1 VPAKSPASSAPTD
14 AVATERLEAARA
26 KVAANQLDAALADLR
41 QILADFPGT
50 ATAIGASYM
59 SAYILEQLGRD
70 DEAIA
75 AHEEFVRRNPSDPRA
90 AASLQR
96 TVELI
101 ARSRRPNRE
110 AVARDLLS
118 QVISNYPRTP
128 LALQALLIRMKTD
141 TDRRQRELD
150 PVLGI
155 QVPAALPTLRSLT
168 EQFPTH
174 PTSMMAFNRLASFY
188 EDLDQ
193 YQRQAQALSD
203 LGANFPNNPYDSWY
217 RLGEVYERRLK
228 DPARASEAYA
238 KVPQSSSRYRDAQR
252 KLGNR

>member
-1 VPAKSPASSAPTD
+1 MSP
-14 AVATERLEAARA
+14 
-26 KVAANQLDAALADLR
+26 
-41 QILADFPGT
+41 
-50 ATAIGASYM
+50 
-59 SAYILEQLGRD
+59 YILEQLGRD

-75 AHEEFVRRNPSDPRA
+75 AHEEFIRRNPSDSRA

-110 AVARDLLS
+110 AIARDLLS

-141 TDRRQRELD
+141 TERRQRELD

-174 PTSMMAFNRLASFY
+174 PTSMIAFNRLAGFY

-238 KVPQSSSRYRDAQR
+238 KVPQSSPRYRDAQR